1 MAASVPAVA
10 VEFSEADYPGLFR
23 AADAVSRSGQER
35 HVWLAR
41 LELAFLTLAA
51 IVGAVISVV
60 PTISGQIGAVV
71 VAVLLIGAALVRS
84 VARSTRPENRWF
96 EGRAVAESVKTL
108 AWKYMTHVEPYN
120 GPDAESEDQL
130 TLSMQEVLGER
141 LILEPTAL
149 AELGGEQITEGMRRV
164 RALGFEDRR
173 TVYVAER
180 VRDQL
185 TWYSRRSGD
194 HKRNADRWF
203 VTGVV
208 FEVAAIAAALA
219 LIFNARLINLIGVFS
234 TVTAASTTLSRLR
247 GDSEVAQ
254 RYALAA
260 EELAMIQLRIRSA
273 SEATFPDRVIEAEAA
288 ISREHK
294 MWAAK
299 RL

>member
-1 MAASVPAVA
+1 MVGSAPAVA

-23 AADAVSRSGQER
+23 AADAVSRTGQER
-35 HVWLAR
+35 HVWQAR
-41 LELAFLTLAA
+41 LELAFLTAAA
-51 IVGAVISVV
+51 IVGAAISVI
-60 PTISGQIGAVV
+60 PTVGGQVGAVV

-84 VARSTRPENRWF
+84 VSRSTRPENRWF

-108 AWKYMTHVEPYN
+108 AWKYMTHVAPYDGDN
-120 GPDAESEDQL
+120 PQADDEL
-130 TLSMQEVLGER
+130 TQSMQDVLGER

-149 AELGGEQITEGMRRV
+149 AELGGEQITDAMRRV
-164 RALGFEDRR
+164 RALGFEERR
-173 TVYVAER
+173 SVYIEAR

-185 TWYSRRSGD
+185 NWYSRRSGD

-208 FEVAAIAAALA
+208 FEGLAIAAALT
-219 LIFNARLINLIGVFS
+219 LIFNPHLINLIGVFS
-234 TVTAASTTLSRLR
+234 TVTAASTTLARLR

-273 SEATFPDRVIEAEAA
+273 TEATFPDRVIEAEAA

-299 RL
+299 RA

>member
-1 MAASVPAVA
+1 MGVSVPAVA

-35 HVWLAR
+35 HVWMAR

-71 VAVLLIGAALVRS
+71 VAVLLIGAAVVRS

-120 GPDAESEDQL
+120 GPDAEAEDQL

-141 LILEPTAL
+141 LVLEPTAL
-149 AELGGEQITEGMRRV
+149 AELGGEQITAGMRRL

-173 TVYVAER
+173 TVYIAER

-185 TWYSRRSGD
+185 LWYSRRSGD

-208 FEVAAIAAALA
+208 FEVLAIAAALS
-219 LIFNARLINLIGVFS
+219 LIFNSRLINLIGVFS
-234 TVTAASTTLSRLR
+234 TVTAASTTLARLR

-273 SEATFPDRVIEAEAA
+273 SETAFPERVIEAEAA

>member
-1 MAASVPAVA
+1 MAGSAPAVA

-23 AADAVSRSGQER
+23 AADAVSRAGQER
-35 HVWLAR
+35 HVWLAQ
-41 LELAFLTLAA
+41 LELAFLAAAA

-60 PTISGQIGAVV
+60 PTVGGQIGAVA
-71 VAVLLIGAALVRS
+71 VAALLIGAALVRS
-84 VARSTRPENRWF
+84 VSRSTRPETRWF
-96 EGRAVAESVKTL
+96 EGRAVAELVKTL
-108 AWKYMTHVEPYN
+108 AWKYMTHVDPYN
-120 GPDAESEDQL
+120 CDDAQAGDQL
-130 TLSMQEVLGER
+130 TQSMQDVLGER

-149 AELGGEQITEGMRRV
+149 AELGGDQITEGMRRV

-173 TVYVAER
+173 TVYITAR

-208 FEVAAIAAALA
+208 CEALAIAAALM
-219 LIFNARLINLIGVFS
+219 LVFNPHLINLIGVFS
-234 TVTAASTTLSRLR
+234 TVTAASTTLARLR

-260 EELAMIQLRIRSA
+260 EELAMIQLRVKSA
-273 SEATFPDRVIEAEAA
+273 SEAVFPDRVVEAEAA